1 LSKHVKNHVWRY
13 TVEEIHQFE
22 DAVSAAYV
30 KLQRRGLM
38 PVRGVI
44 TAITEV
50 ANGERAEREEQV
62 LEAIHDL

>member
-1 LSKHVKNHVWRY
+1 
-13 TVEEIHQFE
+13 
-22 DAVSAAYV
+22 
-30 KLQRRGLM
+30 M